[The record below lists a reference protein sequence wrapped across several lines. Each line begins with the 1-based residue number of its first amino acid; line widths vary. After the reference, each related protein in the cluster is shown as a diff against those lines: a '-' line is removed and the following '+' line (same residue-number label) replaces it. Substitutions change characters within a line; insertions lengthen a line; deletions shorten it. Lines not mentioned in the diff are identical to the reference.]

1 MTELAR
7 HDPAPSWVA
16 LAPAAKTLAQDIY
29 KTEFVPQALRGNGPA
44 VLACVMAGAELGL
57 GPMTSLQLIDVIQ
70 GRPAL
75 KPEGQRALVQ
85 RAGHRFAVR
94 HLSSDS
100 VTVWGRRADS
110 GDELE
115 VTWTMQDADRAGLAG
130 KGPWRQYPDAMLLAR
145 ATSALCRA
153 LFADVISGIGSYTP
167 EELGH
172 DSGPP
177 AAIEAAPEMVDV
189 VEIGEPH
196 SGDST
201 DPEWAEAVPAEPI
214 EPAAEAVVVD
224 VPPIPAPDK
233 VLADPQA
240 RISRR
245 QSQDL
250 LKRMEALDPADQ
262 NRLRMVWTE
271 NRWPQHPDGRLR
283 PTLLTES
290 QHLLATQL
298 LDTWTPPPDPE
309 PGPDGGE
316 MAEAVELVEQGGLT

>member
-1 MTELAR
+1 MTDLVR
-7 HDPAPSWVA
+7 PAWVE
-16 LAPAAKTLAQDIY
+16 LAPAAKALTQDIY

-115 VTWTMQDADRAGLAG
+115 VTWTMADAERAGLAG

-172 DSGPP
+172 DGPP
-177 AAIEAAPEMVDV
+177 VEAAPGVVDV
-189 VEIGEPH
+189 VEIGEPQD
-196 SGDST
+196 GGGVVP
-201 DPEWAEAVPAEPI
+201 DPDWEDAT
-214 EPAAEAVVVD
+214 PAAPAGPETLVVD
-224 VPPIPAPDK
+224 VPPTPDPAK
-233 VLADPQA
+233 VLADPEA

-245 QSQDL
+245 QSSDL
-250 LKRMEALDPADQ
+250 LKRMEQLPEHRQAQ
-262 NRLRMVWTE
+262 LRSVWTE
-271 NRWPQHPDGRLR
+271 NKWPTHPDGRLR
-283 PTLLTES
+283 PTVLTEQ
-290 QHLLATQL
+290 QHLLATEL
-298 LDTWTPPPDPE
+298 LDLWDTKPDP
-309 PGPDGGE
+309 DL
-316 MAEAVELVEQGGLT
+316 AEAVEIIEQGGLT

>member
-7 HDPAPSWVA
+7 HEPPAWVA

-29 KTEFVPQALRGNGPA
+29 KTEFVPAALRGNGPA

-115 VTWTMQDADRAGLAG
+115 VTWTMADADRAGLAG

-172 DSGPP
+172 DSPVD
-177 AAIEAAPEMVDV
+177 AAPGVVDV

-196 SGDST
+196 SGDSA
-201 DPEWAEAVPAEPI
+201 DPWVEAVPAVPLDEQPLD
-214 EPAAEAVVVD
+214 ED
-224 VPPIPAPDK
+224 VAPVPAPDK

-316 MAEAVELVEQGGLT
+316 IAEAVELVEQGGLT

>member
-75 KPEGQRALVQ
+75 SPEGQRALVL
-85 RAGHRFAVR
+85 RAGHRIVPREMSATAC
-94 HLSSDS
+94 
-100 VTVWGRRADS
+100 TVWGKRTDT
-110 GDELE
+110 GDELT
-115 VTWTMQDADRAGLAG
+115 VTFTMDDAERAGLTG
-130 KGPWRQYPDAMLLAR
+130 KQNWRQYPDSMLLAR
-145 ATSALCRA
+145 ATAKLCRA
-153 LFADVISGIGSYTP
+153 LFADVASGIGSYVP

-172 DSGPP
+172 DSPV
-177 AAIEAAPEMVDV
+177 EAAPGVVDV

-201 DPEWAEAVPAEPI
+201 DPWGEAVPAVPLDEQPLD
-214 EPAAEAVVVD
+214 EDVAPA
-224 VPPIPAPDK
+224 PTPDK

-245 QSQDL
+245 QSQEL

-262 NRLRMVWTE
+262 DRLRMVWSE
-271 NRWPQHPDGRLR
+271 NKWPTHPDGRLR

-298 LDTWTPPPDPE
+298 LATWTPPPDPE
-309 PGPDGGE
+309 PGLDGGE
-316 MAEAVELVEQGGLT
+316 IAEAVELVEQGGLT